1 MGEFEGEVGV
11 RVRRHAAWEHGTAHG
26 DTAGPGHGNLLV
38 LLVAR
43 RGLGACHQSLPMRL
57 EPLRS
62 LVVCFI
68 ARRSIWGELV
78 PRCEEYALWSLRR
91 PRNMER
97 VSSVVPIE

>member
-1 MGEFEGEVGV
+1 VGEFEGEVGV
-11 RVRRHAAWEHGTAHG
+11 RVRRHATWEHGTAHG

-68 ARRSIWGELV
+68 
-78 PRCEEYALWSLRR
+78 
-91 PRNMER
+91 
-97 VSSVVPIE
+97 